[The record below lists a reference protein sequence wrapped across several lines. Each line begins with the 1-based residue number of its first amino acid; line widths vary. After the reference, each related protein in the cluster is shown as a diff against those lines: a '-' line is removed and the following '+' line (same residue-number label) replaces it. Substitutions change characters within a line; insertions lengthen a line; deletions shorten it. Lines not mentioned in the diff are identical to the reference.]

1 MARTQVFLFRKTD
14 VYKLKLMKT
23 RPNRSISVTFCQ
35 ISHSTVP
42 AVAYVAPMD

>member
-1 MARTQVFLFRKTD
+1 MARKQVFLFKKTD
-14 VYKLKLMKT
+14 ICKLKLMKT

-42 AVAYVAPMD
+42 AVAYVAPLD